1 MHSGLDSILHA
12 QKLELE
18 HLKALCHLV
27 KPFVIEFSGTP
38 RTGKTTTIKDL
49 YDFFKKGG
57 FDITI
62 IEEFTTSK
70 QYKEQLRSE
79 FSKMTLK
86 DRNIAI
92 IELIYKQLLEAI
104 KSKRDII
111 LIDRSLNDRQIWNYE
126 RYRKKDISETEYQEL
141 KEKYRVLSRKLI
153 DFLVITYANPLT
165 SLKRDYLSSLA
176 LEPRSFLNIQNIE
189 EYNQSLNG
197 LKPLFQ
203 SSTENVFM
211 LDTTNLSLNE
221 VATSIA
227 NQIMPAIRQRYLKS
241 IKEEYHLD

>member
-1 MHSGLDSILHA
+1 M
-12 QKLELE
+12 E
-18 HLKALCHLV
+18 H
-27 KPFVIEFSGTP
+27 
-38 RTGKTTTIKDL
+38 
-49 YDFFKKGG
+49 
-57 FDITI
+57 
-62 IEEFTTSK
+62 
-70 QYKEQLRSE
+70 
-79 FSKMTLK
+79 
-86 DRNIAI
+86 
-92 IELIYKQLLEAI
+92 
-104 KSKRDII
+104 
-111 LIDRSLNDRQIWNYE
+111 
-126 RYRKKDISETEYQEL
+126 QE

-153 DFLVITYANPLT
+153 DFLVITYADPLT

-189 EYNQSLNG
+189 EYNQSLND